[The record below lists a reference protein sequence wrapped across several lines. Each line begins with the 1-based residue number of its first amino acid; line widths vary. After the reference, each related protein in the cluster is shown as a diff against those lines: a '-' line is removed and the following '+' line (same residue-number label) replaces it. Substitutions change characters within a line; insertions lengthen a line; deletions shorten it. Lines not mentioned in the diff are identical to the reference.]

1 MFLIIIMIK
10 WGLRILSKTPKKA
23 NNGFNEEV
31 FNNDA
36 SPIVLLLPVVA

>member
-1 MFLIIIMIK
+1 MIK

-31 FNNDA
+31 FIMM
-36 SPIVLLLPVVA
+36 PPLLYYCSL

>member
-1 MFLIIIMIK
+1 MIK

-31 FNNDA
+31 LIMM
-36 SPIVLLLPVVA
+36 PPLLYYCSL